1 MNIPFNIHT
10 SEGKIDS
17 EKESQLL
24 KDIKAAGFSGLK
36 GHRSLGGMRASIY
49 NSLEYKDVEAFT
61 AYLSQYEK
69 DKF

>member
-10 SEGKIDS
+10 KDGEIDS
-17 EKESQLL
+17 EKEGQLL
-24 KDIKAAGFSGLK
+24 KDIKSAGFSGLK

-61 AYLSQYEK
+61 TYLEKYENSN
-69 DKF
+69 F